1 MVSMARMYDQNF
13 AGQPQNGR
21 SFRQH
26 DPYQD
31 VASNSNG
38 THRSISRAKNQKLK
52 PLQSTPSSQKSRS
65 QRKAADAAPR
75 QRPIRYMVQDAGGD
89 LEDRAHGMPTNAYAY
104 QDSIN
109 ADERTIDR
117 DMSNNSH
124 IEATRQKDLIKKKTS
139 KNLTLKTGIRQKNFN
154 VGEMYLEDQTPN
166 YALNQRELIV
176 QKPLYLKNNAK
187 GKTSPK
193 GTNSRLRRGARDN
206 PASHYQI

>member
-1 MVSMARMYDQNF
+1 
-13 AGQPQNGR
+13 
-21 SFRQH
+21 
-26 DPYQD
+26 
-31 VASNSNG
+31 
-38 THRSISRAKNQKLK
+38 
-52 PLQSTPSSQKSRS
+52 
-65 QRKAADAAPR
+65 
-75 QRPIRYMVQDAGGD
+75 MVQDAGGD